1 LSSTA
6 GTIRIREH
14 RRSRNGGADV
24 DENRCEHLDDQGLC
38 VPRGDGRL
46 RTRNQPKPRRGCAS
60 PSRRGCRP
68 GRRRRRRGCRRD
80 RRSSRRDRRRGRS
93 RRRPGRRGRA
103 IRRELRIG
111 TCRAPRRS
119 PRQPPQ

>member
-1 LSSTA
+1 MAACVPPRARPRLLSRAVARGLVPWPERARDLVPWRGRASAWPLSALPASLRWLAWREALSSTA

-46 RTRNQPKPRRGCAS
+46 RTRNQP
-60 PSRRGCRP
+60 
-68 GRRRRRRGCRRD
+68 
-80 RRSSRRDRRRGRS
+80 
-93 RRRPGRRGRA
+93 
-103 IRRELRIG
+103 
-111 TCRAPRRS
+111 
-119 PRQPPQ
+119 